1 MPKVVIVP
9 NTPLMESDGSFGHH
23 VAERGQH
30 RAESDGSF
38 GHHTSSPPVP
48 MSSTVNGVT
57 TIVPAD
63 PRK

>member
-1 MPKVVIVP
+1 MPKVVVP

-23 VAERGQH
+23 VETPRI
-30 RAESDGSF
+30 RASSEGSF
-38 GHHTSSPPVP
+38 GRHVEAAPIP